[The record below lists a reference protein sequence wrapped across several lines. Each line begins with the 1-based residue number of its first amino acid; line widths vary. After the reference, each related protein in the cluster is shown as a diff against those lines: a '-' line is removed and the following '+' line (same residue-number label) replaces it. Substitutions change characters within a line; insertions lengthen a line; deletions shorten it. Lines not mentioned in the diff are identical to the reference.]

1 MDNEKLGF
9 SPGYHPGFWYK
20 SYQISGHVQAP
31 FFRVGMGKTKSNF
44 YSATS
49 LHSELWAL
57 QPMMVLKRFGK
68 VLLCGARQ
76 AMVKRSSRI
85 GAVIMEAGIME
96 NGMAIGK
103 MAKLLAGKKESFLL
117 EVVDTPTVVATTI
130 MFAKPIEG

>member
-1 MDNEKLGF
+1 
-9 SPGYHPGFWYK
+9 
-20 SYQISGHVQAP
+20 
-31 FFRVGMGKTKSNF
+31 
-44 YSATS
+44 
-49 LHSELWAL
+49 
-57 QPMMVLKRFGK
+57 MMVLKRFGK

-85 GAVIMEAGIME
+85 GAVIMEAGIMD